1 MWDKGQG
8 QRILKEFQ
16 RIYWIYSDQDH
27 LNLAKLRYRHL
38 RQRKRKNHN
47 RNRTIQTRTFH
58 PKKTNNLK
66 RQKDNHPLKATRRHL
81 NNPQQPKRKQQT
93 PQRIKPLPPIK
104 EWSDRTKHL
113 SQGKYHRFS

>member
-66 RQKDNHPLKATRRHL
+66 RQKDKQLFLKYE
-81 NNPQQPKRKQQT
+81 QT
-93 PQRIKPLPPIK
+93 KNYFTINKKLSYRI
-104 EWSDRTKHL
+104 
-113 SQGKYHRFS
+113 